1 MVGKLLNLSRAKQI
15 SLLVL
20 GICLF
25 VIALIIYFPNFARL
39 KKLREENK
47 RIAQENQKLE
57 QEIKDFQEKLQ
68 KLGRD
73 PFVYEK
79 IARDDLGVAKEN
91 EIVIDIEE

>member
-1 MVGKLLNLSRAKQI
+1 MAGKLLNLSRKKQI
-15 SLLVL
+15 SLLIL
-20 GICLF
+20 GVCLLI
-25 VIALIIYFPNFARL
+25 IAVIIYFPNYAKLR
-39 KKLREENK
+39 KLREENR
-47 RIAQENQKLE
+47 RIARENKKLE